1 VDTRTQ
7 NVISICSGLGGIE
20 LGLRSVID
28 VRTVCYV
35 EREASACAIL
45 ASRIGE
51 GILDDAPI
59 WDDLTTFDPEPFRG
73 KVDLLCGGPPCQPFS
88 FAGSQKGSADSRNL
102 FPEVLRIADG
112 LGLPDLFLENVP
124 GILRFY
130 WDNIRPQL
138 REMGYSVAEGLF
150 TASETGAPHKR
161 ERLFILA
168 HSASVDDTEGTRWG
182 VHNAADTGTIY
193 GDVYTSPD
201 ASNHELAH
209 AGCLQRPE
217 SRGVSPLAGELRT
230 GETNPSTPCCADELA
245 HADSGFSNAEGKEIC
260 PRGEPSEP
268 GSGELAHAEEYG
280 VQEPRPTNQP
290 KGKHA
295 SAAPISNGEALA
307 HADGLGHVHE
317 QPGVEPDHRGIN
329 AQRHA
334 AEGGGE
340 LADTERIRPLFPEQ
354 QGRPRPGEGIS
365 ARSGSEL
372 ADTGG
377 EGLQRVRFAQQGEYA
392 PGRGDVPLYPPAPN
406 DHAGWEWLLAR
417 WPELAPTYCKDGH
430 DVQPEMSQIE
440 CEFCGSSDGPTQEL
454 PTEVL
459 LRGIG
464 NGVVPAVAA
473 LAFSTLSR
481 VLRAG

>member
-1 VDTRTQ
+1 MEVDYVDTRTQ
-7 NVISICSGLGGIE
+7 NVISICSGIGGME
-20 LGLRSVID
+20 LGLDAALAGRTRTICYIENEISV
-28 VRTVCYV
+28 
-35 EREASACAIL
+35 AAIL
-45 ASRIGE
+45 AARMEDGSI
-51 GILDDAPI
+51 DPAPI
-59 WDDLTTFDPEPFRG
+59 WTDLTTFDPEPWRG
-73 KVDLLCGGPPCQPFS
+73 KVDILAGGFPCQPFS
-88 FAGSQKGSADSRNL
+88 FAGKRLQSADERNL
-102 FPEVLRIADG
+102 WPDVARIIDG
-112 LGLPDLFLENVP
+112 IKPDRVFVENVS
-124 GILRFY
+124 GILRYFHER
-130 WDNIRPQL
+130 IRRDL
-138 REMGYSVAEGLF
+138 REMAYEVAEGLF
-150 TASETGAPHKR
+150 TAAETGAPHKR
-161 ERLFILA
+161 ERLFI
-168 HSASVDDTEGTRWG
+168 
-182 VHNAADTGTIY
+182 
-193 GDVYTSPD
+193 
-201 ASNHELAH
+201 
-209 AGCLQRPE
+209 
-217 SRGVSPLAGELRT
+217 
-230 GETNPSTPCCADELA
+230 
-245 HADSGFSNAEGKEIC
+245 
-260 PRGEPSEP
+260 
-268 GSGELAHAEEYG
+268 LAHAEEYG

-295 SAAPISNGEALA
+295 STTPISNGEALA

-317 QPGVEPDHRGIN
+317 QPGVEPDHRGLD

-334 AEGGGE
+334 AEGGG
-340 LADTERIRPLFPEQ
+340 
-354 QGRPRPGEGIS
+354 
-365 ARSGSEL
+365 EL